1 MDIARLVV
9 RLEIGILN
17 VDQYAQ
23 LIAKIGSVSEK
34 MDCVK
39 LVSRVIGETTAT
51 KHAQHFVTNIYAANL
66 MVDVIKA
73 VTWEDMVTFA
83 TKYVVQ
89 AV

>member
-1 MDIARLVV
+1 MDIVRLVV
-9 RLEIGILN
+9 TPEVGILD
-17 VDQYAQ
+17 VDQYVQ
-23 LIAKIGSVSEK
+23 QIARIGSVSEK

-51 KHAQHFVTNIYAANL
+51 KHVQHFVTNIYAANL

-73 VTWEDMVTFA
+73 VTWEGMVTFA
-83 TKYVVQ
+83 TKYVVR

>member
-9 RLEIGILN
+9 RPDFGILN

-23 LIAKIGSVSEK
+23 LIARIGSVSEK

-39 LVSRVIGETTAT
+39 LVSRAIGETTAT
-51 KHAQHFVTNIYAANL
+51 KRVRHFVTNIYAANL

-73 VTWEDMVTFA
+73 VSWEGMMTFA
-83 TKYVVQ
+83 TKYVVR